1 MAGNELAQFIRD
13 ILAEKQL
20 SGVDDEVREQLVTDL
35 TGRLLDQINRALI
48 DALPDDKLQ
57 EFNAMLD
64 DEAVSDETVQQFIA
78 TSGVNVQQVTIQTM
92 LRFRDLYLGD
102 GGKADR

>member
-1 MAGNELAQFIRD
+1 MAGNELTQFIRD

-20 SGVDDEVREQLVTDL
+20 SGVDDEVREQLVSDL
-35 TGRLLDQINRALI
+35 TSRLLDQINRALI

-64 DEAVSDETVQQFIA
+64 DEAVSDEAVQQFIA

-92 LRFRDLYLGD
+92 LRFRDLYLG
-102 GGKADR
+102 KADR